1 MGEHFVEFD
10 RQDDGGQRS
19 RPTAAHGIG
28 HGHAHGGGLGDL
40 LLVEVLHEALEILD
54 GDTTTRPAAGHA
66 GEVGGAEAEFGHAR
80 FHARGKE
87 SGAAGVG
94 GDGKALDRRLRFVR
108 LLDLGLGHAFL
119 FRFIRG
125 TGRHGAR
132 GLPVGSV
139 FFRFEIA
146 HALGISIGN
155 FEVAERR
162 ADRIA
167 LPFHGAEF
175 DQFATARCDYAHDCF
190 VRLDLHDV
198 VVAGNVVAGL
208 GNEADNGRL
217 GDGFAELRHEERNA
231 GHKIY
236 WVRS

>member
-1 MGEHFVEFD
+1 M
-10 RQDDGGQRS
+10 
-19 RPTAAHGIG
+19 
-28 HGHAHGGGLGDL
+28 
-40 LLVEVLHEALEILD
+40 
-54 GDTTTRPAAGHA
+54 
-66 GEVGGAEAEFGHAR
+66 
-80 FHARGKE
+80 
-87 SGAAGVG
+87 
-94 GDGKALDRRLRFVR
+94 
-108 LLDLGLGHAFL
+108 
-119 FRFIRG
+119 
-125 TGRHGAR
+125 
-132 GLPVGSV
+132 GSV

>member
-28 HGHAHGGGLGDL
+28 HGHAHGGGLGDF
-40 LLVEVLHEALEILD
+40 LLVEILHEALEVLD
-54 GDTTTRPAAGHA
+54 GDASARSTAGHA
-66 GEVGGAEAEFGHAR
+66 GQVGRAEAKFGHAR

-94 GDGKALDRRLRFVR
+94 GDGKAFDRRLRFVR

-119 FRFIRG
+119 FRFVRG
-125 TGRHGAR
+125 AGRHGAG
-132 GLPVGSV
+132 GLAVGSV

-167 LPFHGAEF
+167 LAFHGAEF
-175 DQFATARCDYAHDCF
+175 DKFSAAGRDHTHDRF